1 MESLTTPGVYFE
13 SLQPVRISG
22 QLLRSDITALIG
34 YATRGPVFLP
44 VRIESLRQYI
54 AIFGDAPVYGY
65 LAFAVKA
72 FFENGGR
79 TCYVQRIVDKNA
91 LAAEVELPAIN
102 GSLLWRTYAA
112 FRISDINA
120 VEAIDSS
127 SPDQAV
133 LSNTEPNTI
142 REPIDNPGAWGNSIG
157 ISLRRKSRLS
167 TRVNGVFNEGF
178 STFMDSLVGL
188 EKYSVVELTQDQ
200 LDVDKNIVPVTKIV
214 EIESIDKL
222 RQSINWAE
230 SLLAGDK
237 PFSANEPIRLDT
249 VEFEIKI
256 SFDNRLKETF
266 SWLGIHP
273 LHSRSL
279 HKVIKEESSFVN
291 FQFTGEASD
300 DWMNKELW
308 PAETARLLLQGGT
321 DGVSLIDSS
330 HYLQALSISAS
341 VDDISIVA
349 APDLVL
355 SSIELNAPVSDPIP
369 RVIDCELLTAPSSG
383 KVVGIV
389 TDGID
394 ALVNVAVTD
403 AESGQRVMTDSEGMF
418 TLENLN
424 ISLRTLRFEKAGFSS
439 EERQV
444 FSVISVPAITELFSL
459 EPLAIPRSL
468 TELEIL
474 DVQRAM
480 ANPYTLGRYRVALLD
495 PPKANM
501 KLDQIRSWRSKIGDS
516 AFAALYYP
524 WISTPPTTDIN
535 QSELTSLPPC
545 GHIAGLAARLDL
557 QQGAQRAPANI
568 NLRFAKGVSIKVN
581 EIQHGILNPESINA
595 IRSLPGQGVRILG
608 ARTLASDAEWRYL
621 NVRRLVLAL
630 EKTLEASMQWAVFE
644 SNTTVLR
651 QAVVMS
657 IRALLDSLWSSGAL
671 AGKTADAAYRIKC
684 DVDNNPDDARS
695 NGQLL
700 AEVGIA
706 PSVPFEFIR
715 IRLGKTLDAIEVT
728 E

>member
-1 MESLTTPGVYFE
+1 MESLTTPGIYFE

-44 VRIESLRQYI
+44 VRIESWRQYQ
-54 AIFGDAPVYGY
+54 AIFGDAPAYGY
-65 LAFAVKA
+65 LAYAVKA
-72 FFENGGR
+72 FFENGGVS
-79 TCYVQRIVDKNA
+79 CYVLRIVDKNA
-91 LAAEVELPAIN
+91 RAAEVDLLAAN
-102 GSLLWRTYAA
+102 GLLLWRAYAA

-120 VEAIDSS
+120 VEAVDSS

-142 REPIDNPGAWGNSIG
+142 REPVDNPGVWGNSIG

-167 TRVNGVFNEGF
+167 TRVNAIFNEGF
-178 STFMDSLVGL
+178 STFVDSLVGL

-200 LDVDKNIVPVTKIV
+200 PDVHGNILPVPKIV

-222 RQSINWAE
+222 RQSINWTD

-237 PFSANEPIRLDT
+237 PFSADLPIRLDT
-249 VEFEIKI
+249 VEFEIEI
-256 SFDNRLKETF
+256 SFDNRLMEKF

-279 HKVIKEESSFVN
+279 HKVLKQESRFVN
-291 FQFTGEASD
+291 FQFTDDSA
-300 DWMNKELW
+300 DWMDRKIW
-308 PAETARLLLQGGT
+308 PAETTRLLLQGGT
-321 DGVSLIDSS
+321 DGVALIDAS
-330 HYLQALSISAS
+330 HYLHALSVSTS
-341 VDDISIVA
+341 VDDISMVA

-355 SSIELNAPVSDPIP
+355 SSTELTVPVSDPIP
-369 RVIDCELLTAPSSG
+369 RVIDCALLTAPSSG
-383 KVVGIV
+383 RVVGKV
-389 TDGID
+389 TDGVE

-403 AESGQRVMTDSEGMF
+403 AESGQRVMTDSQGLF
-418 TLENLN
+418 TLENLSL
-424 ISLRTLRFEKAGFSS
+424 SLRTLRFEKPGFSN

-444 FSVISVPAITELFSL
+444 FSVTTMPAIAELFSL

-474 DVQRAM
+474 AVQRAM
-480 ANPYTLGRYRVALLD
+480 ANPQTLGRYRVALLD

-524 WISTPPTTDIN
+524 WIATPPTTDIS
-535 QSELTSLPPC
+535 QAELTSMPPC

-581 EIQHGILNPESINA
+581 EIQHGILNPEGINA

-608 ARTLASDAEWRYL
+608 ARTLASDSEWRYL
-621 NVRRLVLAL
+621 SVRRLVLAL
-630 EKTLEASMQWAVFE
+630 EKTLEASLQWAVFE

-651 QAVVMS
+651 QAVVLS
-657 IRALLDSLWSSGAL
+657 IRALLNTLWRSGAL

-684 DVDNNPDDARS
+684 DVDNNPGDARS